1 MLQAQPASRKP
12 SLKRSPEPF
21 QSAPRQTLQS
31 VHAAYFY
38 TSVVNNLA
46 VVAEL
51 SAVINTMQP
60 PTASAVAAPP
70 PGEPFN
76 DTSAPHSPVAPPV
89 PSHRGQDGALGY
101 GNRQRPL
108 RSVPRVDGAS
118 R

>member
-1 MLQAQPASRKP
+1 L
-12 SLKRSPEPF
+12 
-21 QSAPRQTLQS
+21 
-31 VHAAYFY
+31 Y

-46 VVAEL
+46 VVAGL
-51 SAVINTMQP
+51 PAVINTMQP

-101 GNRQRPL
+101 GNRHSGRYGPVHQWRRKPVSIAERP
-108 RSVPRVDGAS
+108 RR
-118 R
+118 